1 MTDHCKGIKLVLDK
15 GKLGETYNIGGRN
28 ERENLYIAHTICDL
42 LDQLAPN
49 KTPYHQ
55 QMEFVQDRAGHD
67 FRYAIDA
74 DKIES
79 ELGWKAEENFE
90 SGILKTIEWYLN
102 NKDQL

>member
-1 MTDHCKGIKLVLDK
+1 MPG
-15 GKLGETYNIGGRN
+15 N
-28 ERENLYIAHTICDL
+28 E
-42 LDQLAPN
+42 
-49 KTPYHQ
+49 TPYHQ
-55 QMEFVQDRAGHD
+55 IKLHFVQDRAGHD

>member
-1 MTDHCKGIKLVLDK
+1 MH
-15 GKLGETYNIGGRN
+15 
-28 ERENLYIAHTICDL
+28 
-42 LDQLAPN
+42 
-49 KTPYHQ
+49 
-55 QMEFVQDRAGHD
+55 FVQDRAGHD

-102 NKDQL
+102 NKDQLQ

>member
-1 MTDHCKGIKLVLDK
+1 MPSEK
-15 GKLGETYNIGGRN
+15 
-28 ERENLYIAHTICDL
+28 
-42 LDQLAPN
+42 
-49 KTPYHQ
+49 PYKE

-102 NKDQL
+102 HKDQL